1 MSDNVIE
8 VKNVWKKF
16 KIYHDKPHTLKD
28 KVLFWNRN
36 KYEVRW
42 VLEDISFEVK
52 KGESMAVVKALF

>member
-1 MSDNVIE
+1 MSDSVIE

-52 KGESMAVVKALF
+52 K